1 MNSVKHFLPSAPDE
15 EESSWSA
22 KMRGL
27 EDELYTTEAS
37 QSARTPSLPVVGT
50 VGTQRAEIDQ
60 EHHFSTKKPKLSQE
74 IKRNSFSLFGFSFST
89 SYPTIELDGDDG
101 IDQDDLPFHMSLERL
116 MQSEEETRHVVITAS
131 SANESTGSLQ
141 KELRKDK
148 LDVHR
153 NMAHVVLND
162 EDQWQKLRIAMTKDQ
177 GVTHMGL
184 NHKMTGLL
192 RDRIQDQ
199 EKNDCRLFVSKTEN
213 LNDE

>member
-1 MNSVKHFLPSAPDE
+1 MNNVEHFLTSAPDE

-37 QSARTPSLPVVGT
+37 QSARTPSLVGT
-50 VGTQRAEIDQ
+50 LGAQRAEIDQ

-89 SYPTIELDGDDG
+89 SCSTIELDGDDG

-116 MQSEEETRHVVITAS
+116 MQLEEETRHVVITES

-141 KELRKDK
+141 MELRKDK
-148 LDVHR
+148 LDVQR
-153 NMAHVVLND
+153 NMAHIVLND
-162 EDQWQKLRIAMTKDQ
+162 EDQWQKLRIAMKKDQ

-184 NHKMTGLL
+184 NHKMTDLL

-199 EKNDCRLFVSKTEN
+199 EKNHCRILVSKTEN